1 MDLIAKQKE
10 FILTGALA
18 KVMWKLSLPA
28 IIAMVLF
35 GLNAFM
41 DTVYIGQLMDEI
53 ALSGVALAY
62 PLTSITLGLGAWAGT
77 GGGNL
82 LSIALGKND
91 TNTQR
96 SILSNATIL
105 MLITTLLFAI
115 PSYVF
120 AEELIELMGG
130 NGAVKMYGVL
140 YLRATLWASPFW
152 VYGLGLNFIV
162 RAEGKMKEA
171 AIMMSF
177 GLIINLILTPIF
189 IKYFNMGVE
198 GAAWATNTGMLIY
211 CIMGYRYFK
220 KGKASFTANI
230 DSLKYNKPIFNNIV
244 KMGFPGLMMSIMGLV
259 QALVVFIAISKYG
272 TVEDLAFFASAN
284 RILLFLMTPLFGL
297 MRSLQ
302 PVTGINYGA
311 KQYKRVKS
319 SFVLFSKTGFWLVFP
334 FWLLLTIF
342 PQQSLSLMLPDVQF
356 STDNLWHFRI
366 YVFVLPFLPLVFMA
380 LTYFPAIDK
389 SKPASILVLA
399 RQLIFYI
406 PLMIFLPKWF
416 GIGGIYYG
424 ATCIDIVITIWIVF
438 LCLKSFKSLSELQ
451 DNGQNIPKIVINSDL
466 KSIEK

>member
-1 MDLIAKQKE
+1 MDLITKQKE
-10 FILTGALA
+10 FILTESLP

-41 DTVYIGQLMDEI
+41 DTVYIGQLMNEV

-62 PLTSITLGLGAWAGT
+62 PLTSVTFGLGAWAGT

-96 SILSNATIL
+96 LILSNVTIL
-105 MLITTLLFAI
+105 MFVSTLLFAI

-120 AEELIELMGG
+120 AEELIALMGG
-130 NGAVKMYGVL
+130 SGSVKTYGVL
-140 YLRATLWASPFW
+140 YLRTTLWASPFW

-177 GLIINLILTPIF
+177 GLIVNLILTPIF

-198 GAAWATNTGMLIY
+198 GAAWATNVGMLIY
-211 CIMGYRYFK
+211 CIVGYRYFK

-230 DSLKYNKPIFNNIV
+230 NSLKYDKTIFNNIV
-244 KMGFPGLMMSIMGLV
+244 KMGFPGLMMSIMGLI
-259 QALVVFIAISKYG
+259 QALVVFIAISTYG
-272 TVEDLAFFASAN
+272 TTDDLAFFASAN

-297 MRSLQ
+297 MRALQ
-302 PVTGINYGA
+302 PVIGINYGA
-311 KQYKRVKS
+311 KQYKRVKN
-319 SFVLFSKTGFWLVFP
+319 SFILFSKTGFWLVFP
-334 FWLLLTIF
+334 FWLLLNIF
-342 PQQSLSLMLPDVQF
+342 PEQSLSLMLPNIQL
-356 STDNLWHFRI
+356 STADLWHYRV

-389 SKPASILVLA
+389 PKPASILVLA
-399 RQLIFYI
+399 RQLVFYI
-406 PLMIFLPKWF
+406 PLMIFLPKWL

-424 ATCIDIVITIWIVF
+424 ATAIDIVITIWIVI
-438 LCLKSFKSLSELQ
+438 LCLKSFKSLSELKNN
-451 DNGQNIPKIVINSDL
+451 DHIVLQTSNNTTL
-466 KSIEK
+466 KSTEK